1 MGTLIDKIRCARGA
15 LLGAVGVAF
24 AQSWLPLV
32 GLIADGYRA
41 NLDLGVF
48 VGPMWFGTAVGLL
61 VAYAGW
67 FLAGKYDG
75 RQGGRRAS
83 LECRAGLALACT
95 LVGCMGLAA
104 TRGAGSWDGSFT
116 LAWQAVVFAA
126 SLVNAFGGGALT
138 CVWVGRRRSG
148 WISEKE
154 VPSSSADM
162 VLGGLAF
169 SFVLAIQ
176 CALAA
181 WLGSNIWAPCMTGVF
196 AVISYV
202 MLVGGASGAEHI
214 TMPEDGCDAFP
225 VRMVRRPLLAS
236 VLLGFTVSLMIG
248 QFLRCGNGTADP
260 NTWIFGLFG
269 AVFGAIAQV
278 SVYRLRGAWDPFVAC
293 WAVAALFVVAFY
305 PMNAGSDF
313 SLKFALAVTTLALWS
328 AVAVLPSTL
337 SAFALRDGC
346 RPAVCYLAFVVGLVA
361 AGTSGGP
368 LGYLVAGSAFESS
381 FVLVSG
387 VSSMVVGFVSLTL
400 VLNRPLR
407 FCHDGVDGALG
418 MERAPA
424 ADAIVAADDVAD
436 EIDALASNC
445 ALIADECGLTPRE
458 RDVLAVLARGYDVAR
473 VQEELGIS
481 EGTALTHK
489 RHIHQKLDV
498 HARAELLDRVRR
510 G

>member
-1 MGTLIDKIRCARGA
+1 M
-15 LLGAVGVAF
+15 
-24 AQSWLPLV
+24 
-32 GLIADGYRA
+32 
-41 NLDLGVF
+41 
-48 VGPMWFGTAVGLL
+48 
-61 VAYAGW
+61 
-67 FLAGKYDG
+67 
-75 RQGGRRAS
+75 
-83 LECRAGLALACT
+83 
-95 LVGCMGLAA
+95 
-104 TRGAGSWDGSFT
+104 
-116 LAWQAVVFAA
+116 
-126 SLVNAFGGGALT
+126 
-138 CVWVGRRRSG
+138 
-148 WISEKE
+148 
-154 VPSSSADM
+154 
-162 VLGGLAF
+162 
-169 SFVLAIQ
+169 
-176 CALAA
+176 
-181 WLGSNIWAPCMTGVF
+181 F

-225 VRMVRRPLLAS
+225 VRMVRRPLLAG

-248 QFLRCGNGTADP
+248 QFLRCGNSTADP

-269 AVFGAIAQV
+269 AVLGAIAQV

-293 WAVAALFVVAFY
+293 WVVAALFVVAFY

-400 VLNRPLR
+400 VLN
-407 FCHDGVDGALG
+407 LG
-418 MERAPA
+418 MGEAPA
-424 ADAIVAADDVAD
+424 ANAIVAADDLAD

-445 ALIADECGLTPRE
+445 ALVADECGLTPRE
-458 RDVLAVLARGYDVAR
+458 RDVLAVLAHGYDVAR
-473 VQEELGIS
+473 VQEELCIS

-489 RHIHQKLDV
+489 RHIYQKLDV
-498 HARAELLDRVRR
+498 HTRAELLDRVRR